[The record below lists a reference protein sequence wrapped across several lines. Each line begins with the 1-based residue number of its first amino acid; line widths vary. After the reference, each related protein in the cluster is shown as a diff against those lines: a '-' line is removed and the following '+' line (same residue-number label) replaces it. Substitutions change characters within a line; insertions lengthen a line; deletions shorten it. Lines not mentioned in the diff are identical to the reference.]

1 MFMQAT
7 VTIIDTSSGFNI
19 DFSLILLFA
28 DSTALS
34 CAKLMWEMG
43 SKNPVKVIKGIF
55 LELFF

>member
-1 MFMQAT
+1 
-7 VTIIDTSSGFNI
+7 VIDKALLLVIF
-19 DFSLILLFA
+19 FSFP

-55 LELFF
+55 VRILVFSLFNA